1 MVTVSYQGCQGNR
14 FNIFTALVAWLN
26 PHQAVVPES
35 EICPAGQT
43 QKQTQEQDTQ
53 EMTSSQQTAT
63 AAALTE
69 LHIPYSTQVVVVQPE
84 KGFPAYGVLKA
95 GDVITAVDGKP
106 VTSQA
111 GLSKLIYAHPAG
123 STLTLTIT
131 RDGQSHQV
139 QVGTRQSGGHPVMGV
154 QITEEYKFPFPV
166 TISVGDIGG
175 PSAGMMFALGIIDKL
190 TKMNLT
196 AGRFI
201 AGTGEIEPSGKVDP
215 IGGIQQKM
223 IGARNAGATI
233 FLTPAANCA
242 DTKGAVPAGLRLVK
256 VSTLNQAVTYL
267 EALKAG
273 QPPSPPAD
281 PPASPGQA
289 RARWARARPVRR
301 IDLPSVKVAD
311 AVAVAGHEV
320 HVCRYREART
330 LLRWLG
336 RRGPARAAGARR
348 GGAATGTG
356 PPRRGGAGR
365 GRSRSTSTEAK
376 LSRGRQLS
384 APPAL
389 IRGDALACRSRTPAS
404 TG

>member
-1 MVTVSYQGCQGNR
+1 MSRRSLTLLIASIGTAVAIAISVLVPVPYVILGPGPTLNTLGKDSAGHPLITISGRATYPTTGHLNLVTVSYQGCQGNR

-63 AAALTE
+63 AAALAE
-69 LHIPYSTQVVVVQPE
+69 LHIPYSTEVVVVQPD

-95 GDVITAVDGKP
+95 GDVINSVDGQK
-106 VTSQA
+106 VTGQRS
-111 GLSKLIYAHPAG
+111 LTKLIVAHPAG
-123 STLTLTIT
+123 STLTLGIT
-131 RDGQSHQV
+131 RAGQNLQI

-154 QITEEYKFPFPV
+154 EIQEQYKFPFPI

-190 TKMNLT
+190 TKLDLT

-201 AGTGEIEPSGKVDP
+201 AGTGEIAASGQVQP

-233 FLTPAANCA
+233 FLTPASNCA
-242 DTKGAVPAGLRLVK
+242 DTKGAVPKGMRLVK

-267 EALKAG
+267 EALKSG
-273 QPPSPPAD
+273 HPNSVPS
-281 PPASPGQA
+281 
-289 RARWARARPVRR
+289 
-301 IDLPSVKVAD
+301 
-311 AVAVAGHEV
+311 
-320 HVCRYREART
+320 C
-330 LLRWLG
+330 
-336 RRGPARAAGARR
+336 
-348 GGAATGTG
+348 
-356 PPRRGGAGR
+356 
-365 GRSRSTSTEAK
+365 
-376 LSRGRQLS
+376 
-384 APPAL
+384 
-389 IRGDALACRSRTPAS
+389 
-404 TG
+404 

>member
-1 MVTVSYQGCQGNR
+1 MSRRSLTLLIASVGTAVAIAVSLLVPVPYVILGPGPTLNTLGRDSSGHYVITVSGHPTYPTVGHLNMVTVSYRGCQGNR

-63 AAALTE
+63 AAALTQ
-69 LHIPYSTQVVVVQPE
+69 LHIPYTTVVVVVQPE
-84 KGFPAYGVLKA
+84 QGFPAYGVLKA

-106 VTSQA
+106 VTSQS
-111 GLSKLIYAHPAG
+111 GLTRLIYAHPAG
-123 STLTLTIT
+123 RPLTLTIT
-131 RDGQSHQV
+131 RDGQRREV

-154 QITEEYKFPFPV
+154 QITEEYKFPFQV
-166 TISVGDIGG
+166 KISVGDIGG

-190 TKMNLT
+190 TKMDLT

-201 AGTGEIEPSGKVDP
+201 AGTGEIEPSGRVDP

-223 IGARNAGATI
+223 VGARNAGATI

-242 DTKGAVPAGLRLVK
+242 DAKGAIPAGLRLVK

-273 QPPSPPAD
+273 
-281 PPASPGQA
+281 
-289 RARWARARPVRR
+289 
-301 IDLPSVKVAD
+301 
-311 AVAVAGHEV
+311 H
-320 HVCRYREART
+320 
-330 LLRWLG
+330 
-336 RRGPARAAGARR
+336 
-348 GGAATGTG
+348 
-356 PPRRGGAGR
+356 
-365 GRSRSTSTEAK
+365 
-376 LSRGRQLS
+376 S
-384 APPAL
+384 APS
-389 IRGDALACRSRTPAS
+389 C
-404 TG
+404 

>member
-1 MVTVSYQGCQGNR
+1 MSRRSLTLLIASVGTAIAIAVSVLVPVPYVILGPGPTLNTLGKDSAGRPLITISGHPTYPVNGHLNMVTVSYQGCQGNR

-53 EMTSSQQTAT
+53 QMTSSQQAAT

-69 LHIPYSTQVVVVQPE
+69 LHIPYSTQVVVVLPE

-106 VTSQA
+106 VTSQS
-111 GLSKLIYAHPAG
+111 GLTRLIYAHPAG
-123 STLTLTIT
+123 RPLTLTIT
-131 RDGQSHQV
+131 RDGQRREV

-154 QITEEYKFPFPV
+154 QITQEYKFPFQV

-190 TKMNLT
+190 SKLSLT
-196 AGRFI
+196 SGRFI
-201 AGTGEIEPSGKVDP
+201 AGTGEITASGQVQP

-223 IGARNAGATI
+223 VGARNAGATI

-242 DTKGAVPAGLRLVK
+242 DAKGAVPAGLRLVK

-273 QPPSPPAD
+273 KSVPS
-281 PPASPGQA
+281 
-289 RARWARARPVRR
+289 
-301 IDLPSVKVAD
+301 
-311 AVAVAGHEV
+311 
-320 HVCRYREART
+320 C
-330 LLRWLG
+330 
-336 RRGPARAAGARR
+336 
-348 GGAATGTG
+348 
-356 PPRRGGAGR
+356 
-365 GRSRSTSTEAK
+365 
-376 LSRGRQLS
+376 
-384 APPAL
+384 
-389 IRGDALACRSRTPAS
+389 
-404 TG
+404 